1 MGDSYPN
8 FTVAAIQAASV
19 LFDREKNIDKAVRYI
34 EKAAD
39 EGAVIVGF
47 PELFIPGHTN
57 IWYWGKNSNPLPVQG
72 TLFKELVKNAVKIP
86 GPETNRL
93 CLAAKKAHAYVVI
106 GINELDMLFPGTLYI
121 SQLFI
126 SDKGEIM
133 GVHRK
138 LVPTLDEKLVYSRGD
153 GSYLNVFDTSY
164 GKISALN
171 CGEHN
176 HDLYKYALLAMG
188 TQIHVASWPP
198 FPKQI
203 FGQIQRDATD
213 FRVRQFARE
222 GQVFVINS
230 CGITDEQNIAA
241 CCETQEERDNLVA
254 DSGGGTSIIGPNGEH
269 LAGPLH
275 EGEGV
280 VSAEISL
287 EDAFLGKQAH
297 NVLGHYTRWD
307 VLSLNFNRERLSPF
321 KNLPSQ
327 EDNSI
332 DLLSELRQTKKEVY
346 EIREKLELIAQK
358 LEM

>member
-1 MGDSYPN
+1 MGDTYPN
-8 FTVAAIQAASV
+8 FTVAAVQAASV

-34 EKAAD
+34 EMAAD
-39 EGAVIVGF
+39 EGAVIIGF

-57 IWYWGKNSNPLPVQG
+57 IWYWGKNSNPLPAQG

-86 GPETNRL
+86 SGETDRL
-93 CLAAKKAHAYVVI
+93 CSAAKKAHAYVVI
-106 GINELDMLFPGTLYI
+106 GISELDILFPGTLYI
-121 SQLFI
+121 SQLLI
-126 SDKGEIM
+126 SDKGEIL

-153 GSYLNVFDTSY
+153 GSYLNVYDTSY
-164 GKISALN
+164 GKLSALN

-198 FPKQI
+198 FPKNI
-203 FGQIQRDATD
+203 FGQTQRDATD

-222 GQVFVINS
+222 GQIFVINS
-230 CGITDEQNIAA
+230 CGLTDEQNIAV
-241 CCETQEERDNLVA
+241 CCETQEEKVNLVG
-254 DSGGGTSIIGPNGEH
+254 DSGGGSSIIGPNGEH
-269 LAGPLH
+269 LAGPMH

-280 VSAEISL
+280 ISARISL
-287 EDAFLGKQAH
+287 EDALHGKQAH

-321 KNLPSQ
+321 KQTPSPDKNIT
-327 EDNSI
+327 E
-332 DLLSELRQTKKEVY
+332 LAKTVCELRENIRLIKERVDSI
-346 EIREKLELIAQK
+346 EQK
-358 LEM
+358 IES

>member
-1 MGDSYPN
+1 MGDTYPN

-39 EGAVIVGF
+39 KGAVIIGF

-86 GPETNRL
+86 GTETDRL
-93 CLAAKKAHAYVVI
+93 CSAAKKAHAYVVI
-106 GINELDMLFPGTLYI
+106 GISELDILFPGTLYI

-153 GSYLNVFDTSY
+153 GSYFNVYDTSH
-164 GKISALN
+164 GKLSALN

-198 FPKQI
+198 FPKHI
-203 FGQIQRDATD
+203 FGQTQRDATD

-222 GQVFVINS
+222 GQIFVINS
-230 CGITDEQNIAA
+230 CGLTDEQNIAA
-241 CCETQEERDNLVA
+241 CCETQEEKDNLVA
-254 DSGGGTSIIGPNGEH
+254 ESGGGSSIIGPNGEH
-269 LAGPLH
+269 LAGPIH

-280 VSAEISL
+280 ISAEISL
-287 EDAFLGKQAH
+287 EDALLGKQAH

-307 VLSLNFNRERLSPF
+307 VLSLNFNRERLAPFEQTPSPD
-321 KNLPSQ
+321 KNIAELA
-327 EDNSI
+327 NT
-332 DLLSELRQTKKEVY
+332 LRELREDIRLIKERADSI
-346 EIREKLELIAQK
+346 EQK
-358 LEM
+358 LES